1 MGWGDKLN
9 QITKSAVSK
18 SKEVAEITR
27 LNMEISSNEQKIKE
41 LAAQIGMIVAE
52 QQLLPEN
59 EEIAGAADKIRS
71 LQEAVARNKATIQEI
86 RNINICPN
94 CGAEVSRS
102 SNFCDKCGSPMNR
115 SVLETSAASVKPVC
129 PNCGE
134 QMEPGTQFC
143 TNCGTKLSN

>member
-71 LQEAVARNKATIQEI
+71 LLTPEGRTAAVKFLALAAAVRSAD
-86 RNINICPN
+86 NINS
-94 CGAEVSRS
+94 AV
-102 SNFCDKCGSPMNR
+102 DKLPELVLRYGSELHLSDIR
-115 SVLETSAASVKPVC
+115 RWRD
-129 PNCGE
+129 
-134 QMEPGTQFC
+134 GTPI
-143 TNCGTKLSN
+143 NVVNGVGKKKA